1 MTSDISLR
9 KARVLLA
16 IIVVLGLALRVYV
29 LVASKGYVDGD
40 EAMVGLQAL
49 DILRGHHSVFF
60 AGELLA
66 GSLEAYLVAPFFWL
80 LGSSPVTLRIV
91 PIAFSLGFIILN
103 YCLAERAYGRVVGLF
118 SASLVALCP
127 LILTVLSL
135 KTWGGYIETAT
146 LGEAALLLTM
156 MVLSRSPRDPSPV
169 GHLAVIG
176 LISGLATWMHPLYFY
191 YLFTVGL
198 VLLVYRFRRSG
209 GEFLVFAVAFLVG
222 CAPLWLG
229 YLKQAQSPSASS
241 VAGLVPLKD
250 MGTAILASLSYLV
263 TDALPTVWGLRPIRG
278 EMSFSLVW
286 IVIPIYLVGI
296 VYAVRRH
303 ILADRRQGQI
313 YAGIVL
319 LTFLF
324 LSPFIFVLGAITNGN
339 YTVIIPDSG
348 LLSRY
353 FVPVYTILPIF
364 AAAAAWTSRRWARW
378 LPIPIM
384 AILIGANLWGN
395 FSADPVAGMRSP
407 YENVPLPATNTEL
420 VDFVRSEGIRYA
432 YATHWIGY
440 RLMFETQMDVQTSD
454 SVEQT
459 YGMDR
464 LPRFTQAVEE
474 TSEIPAYIL
483 FHPPWEKVPPLE
495 EGFQKLDVTF
505 SKQVVGD
512 YVVYYRLSR
521 RVHPTEVIGTLVWPY
536 WYS

>member
-1 MTSDISLR
+1 MTSETSLR

-16 IIVVLGLALRVYV
+16 IVVVVGLALRVYV

-66 GSLEAYLVAPFFWL
+66 GSVEAYLVVPFFWL
-80 LGSSPVTLRIV
+80 LESSSFTLRIV
-91 PIAFSLGFIILN
+91 PVTFSLIFIILN
-103 YCLAERAYGRVVGLF
+103 YCLAQRAYGRVVGLF

-135 KTWGGYIETAT
+135 KTWGGYIETAA

-156 MVLSRSPRDPSPV
+156 IVLSRAPGDPSPF
-169 GHLAVIG
+169 GHLAAVG

-198 VLLVYRFRRSG
+198 VLLIYRFRRSG
-209 GEFLVFAVAFLVG
+209 REFLVFTFAFLVG

-229 YLKQAQSPSASS
+229 YLGQTQGPNASS

-250 MGTAILASLSYLV
+250 MGTAILASLSYLI

-278 EMSFSLVW
+278 EMVFSLVW
-286 IVIPIYLVGI
+286 VVIPIYLVGI
-296 VYAVRRH
+296 VYAVRRQVVSH
-303 ILADRRQGQI
+303 RESQNH
-313 YAGIVL
+313 AGIVL

-339 YTVIIPDSG
+339 YTVIIPGSG

-353 FVPVYTILPIF
+353 FVPVYTVLPIF
-364 AAAAAWTSRRWARW
+364 AAAAVWASRRWARW
-378 LPIPIM
+378 LPVPIM
-384 AILIGANLWGN
+384 AILIGANLWSN
-395 FSADPVAGMRSP
+395 FSADPVASMRSP

-420 VDFVRSEGIRYA
+420 ADFVRSEGIRYA

-454 SVEQT
+454 YVEQT
-459 YGMDR
+459 HGMNR
-464 LPRFTQAVEE
+464 LPRFTQAVGE

-483 FHPPWEKVPPLE
+483 FHPPWKKVPPLE
-495 EGFQKLDVTF
+495 EQFQKLDVTF

-521 RVHPTEVIGTLVWPY
+521 RVHPTEVIDTLVWPY